1 MSRLSKITLVGVLAL
16 TMAGCGSGGDESAV
30 PTPSATPSQAVQP
43 PVKPEPFTKPPVVAQ
58 LPNVVVPPVPGLIQS
73 TNAQERARVVSKGN
87 RDPFAI
93 IPGQSVQT
101 VSNGTPSQRTVPSLP
116 NLPATGVPPRITVP
130 SPSRISVRPSTKP
143 QPTKIARGPSTNGG
157 SAGSQFRPGRGN
169 LLPPVVPGNGISPV
183 LPPAPRTD
191 LANAVAVTG
200 VVQVGNETEA
210 IVQVPNEPTSRYVR
224 VGQRLSNGQ
233 VLVKR
238 IEVNQGSVPVVI
250 LEQYGTEVP
259 KAVGE
264 QPARTGQPTAAIP
277 VTSSRW
283 FTAGA

>member
-16 TMAGCGSGGDESAV
+16 TMAGCGSGDEGVA
-30 PTPSATPSQAVQP
+30 PTPSAAPSQAIAP
-43 PVKPEPFTKPPVVAQ
+43 SAKPEPFATPPVVAQ
-58 LPNVVVPPVPGLIQS
+58 LPNVVVPPVPGLIQP
-73 TNAQERARVVSKGN
+73 TNAQERARLVSKGN

-93 IPGQSVQT
+93 IPDQSVQT
-101 VSNGTPSQRTVPSLP
+101 LSTAAPSQRTVPTLP
-116 NLPATGVPPRITVP
+116 NLPSTGVPSRITVP
-130 SPSRISVRPSTKP
+130 PIRTPIKTQPS
-143 QPTKIARGPSTNGG
+143 KIARGNSPDGG

-169 LLPPVVPGNGISPV
+169 LLPPVVPGNRISPV

-191 LANAVAVTG
+191 LADAVAVTG
-200 VVQVGNETEA
+200 VVQVGSETEA
-210 IVQVPNEPTSRYVR
+210 IVQVPNEATSRYVR

-264 QPARTGQPTAAIP
+264 QPAKTGEPTAAIP
-277 VTSSRW
+277 LSPSAQNW